1 MQRGVRRVAVTIS
14 VTIAGMT
21 VATGLTGCGLLHDT
35 PRIDAAAKFLPSDTT
50 AIVFTDRQAVAQ
62 RLGVDVSGR
71 DATDEQV
78 VSYNKALADQGWGT
92 TQLATYLTVMKDAP
106 FNELDIRWEAAARW
120 GSGADARSAYVWR
133 VSDKL
138 DLGGLDRSLTEDGWK
153 KDTVDGLARY
163 TIDFAKA
170 ADPNTGLVA
179 GMYPAAM
186 TDVLIDSD
194 DHLVVGSGDPA
205 ALADIAAVANGD
217 ATSLAKQRGAFAP
230 LLDKAEKAE
239 FAAMSTGS
247 GICQQVTA
255 YGTDKPTKPGPL
267 YDALG
272 HPTARALV
280 ATGDPMATTSYLEF
294 GSADEAAAD
303 ATARQAL
310 IAQGKE
316 LRSEQPFRHLGT
328 FTVTHDGSL
337 EAIASSWATG
347 PRAAVSTEI
356 TGGGPAACLPS

>member
-1 MQRGVRRVAVTIS
+1 MQRGVHRVAM
-14 VTIAGMT
+14 TIAGMA
-21 VATGLTGCGLLHDT
+21 VATGLSGCGLFHDT
-35 PRIDAAAKFLPSDTT
+35 PHIDTAAKFLPADTT

-62 RLGVDVSGR
+62 RLGVDISGR
-71 DATDEQV
+71 DATGEQI
-78 VSYNKALADQGWGT
+78 VSYDKALADQGWGT

-120 GSGADARSAYVWR
+120 GSGSASRSAYVWR
-133 VSDKL
+133 TSDKL
-138 DLGGLDRSLTEDGWK
+138 DLSGLDRSLTEHGWK

-170 ADPNTGLVA
+170 ADPDTGLVA

-186 TDVLIDSD
+186 ADVLIDSD

-205 ALADIAAVANGD
+205 ALADIAAVASGD
-217 ATSLAKQRGAFAP
+217 ATSLDKQPGTFRP
-230 LLDKAEKAE
+230 LLDKAGKAE
-239 FAAMSTGS
+239 FAAMSSGS

-255 YGTDKPTKPGPL
+255 YGTDKATKPGPL

-303 ATARQAL
+303 ASARQTL

-316 LRSEQPFRHLGT
+316 LRSQQPFSQLGT
-328 FTVTHDGSL
+328 FTVTQDGSL
-337 EAIASSWATG
+337 EAVTSTWTTG